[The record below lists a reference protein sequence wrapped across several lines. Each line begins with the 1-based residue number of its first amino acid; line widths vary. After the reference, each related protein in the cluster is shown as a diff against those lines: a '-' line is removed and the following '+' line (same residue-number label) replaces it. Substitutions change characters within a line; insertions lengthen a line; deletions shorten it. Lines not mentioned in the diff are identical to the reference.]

1 MNSGSS
7 RNVLGLILF
16 LFILLTFWTAPPT
29 LSGQE
34 NLGRGRITGTVSDE
48 TGNPIEGAK
57 ITVQSLSSKTVLEGI
72 SDKKGHFAVA
82 GLGTGMW
89 RVKATKEGFL
99 PSQIDYDVKQ
109 LTRNPPIVFTL
120 KKASGVAALAA
131 DEGMLKLFE
140 QGNNLLNAGQ
150 VDEALK
156 IFEDFVA
163 KYPDIYPARLNI
175 GLCYLKKE
183 DFDRAETEF
192 NFVLDKI
199 KQLLGD
205 LKKDTISSVRALSGL
220 GEIYMKKGDLDKA
233 VEFFKQAVE
242 ISPEDEAT
250 AYNVGN
256 ILFSHQQVDEAIKYF
271 ELATRIKPTWPNP
284 YVKLGYAYVN
294 KGEYKKA
301 IENFNK
307 FIELDPQNPE
317 VPQVKNII
325 AAIEKLIK

>member
-1 MNSGSS
+1 MHSNPL
-7 RNVLGLILF
+7 RTAFGLILF
-16 LFILLTFWTAPPT
+16 SLILIAFWSASP
-29 LSGQE
+29 LLLGQE

-48 TGNPIEGAK
+48 ADNPIEGAK
-57 ITVQSLSSKTVLEGI
+57 ITVQSLATKTVLEGV

-82 GLGTGMW
+82 GLGTGIW
-89 RVKATKEGFL
+89 RVKASKEGYL

-109 LTRNPPIVFTL
+109 LTRNPPIIFKL
-120 KKASGVAALAA
+120 KKASGVTALAA

-140 QGNNLLNAGQ
+140 QGNNLLNEGQ

-156 IFEDFVA
+156 IFEDFIT

-183 DFDRAETEF
+183 DYDRAETEF
-192 NFVLDKI
+192 NFVLNKI
-199 KQLLGD
+199 RELSGD
-205 LKKDTISSVRALSGL
+205 LKKDPTSSVRALSGL
-220 GEIYMKKGDLDKA
+220 GEIYIKKGDFDKA
-233 VEFFKQAVE
+233 LGYFKQAVE

-256 ILFSHQQVDEAIKYF
+256 ILFSHQQVDEAITYF
-271 ELATRIKPTWPNP
+271 ELATKIKPTWPNP

-325 AAIEKLIK
+325 AAIE